1 MRRLAVLAFA
11 LAAAC
16 TMSPT
21 PDTTGARSHQ
31 IVGGYA
37 PADETEP
44 GCKEAEAPAIDTIYK
59 RDPQR
64 GLVENK
70 SAQIQVV
77 AGLNFL
83 FDIKMTGTN
92 RYTVRIYRDLQG
104 QMMVSEFSKTTG

>member
-1 MRRLAVLAFA
+1 MRCLAVLAFA

-16 TMSPT
+16 TLPSA
-21 PDTTGARSHQ
+21 PDTMGAPSPQ
-31 IVGGYA
+31 IAGGYA
-37 PADETEP
+37 PADGTEP
-44 GCKEAEAPAIDTIYK
+44 GYKEAEALAIDTIYK

-83 FDIKMTGTN
+83 FDIKMTGAN
-92 RYTVRIYRDLQG
+92 RYTIRIYRDLQG
-104 QMMVSEFSKTTG
+104 QMTVSEFTKTAG